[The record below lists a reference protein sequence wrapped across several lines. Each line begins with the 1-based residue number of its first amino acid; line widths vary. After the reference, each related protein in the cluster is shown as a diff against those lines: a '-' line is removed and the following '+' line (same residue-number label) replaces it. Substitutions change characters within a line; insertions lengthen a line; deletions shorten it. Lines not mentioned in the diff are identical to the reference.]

1 MKKGGFMGNFIRDLK
16 FAESGE
22 NVVYNYLKKLNCTLD
37 VLDVRY
43 LKYFQDADID
53 FIHVMNNCLQPNFI
67 EVKTD
72 RMAHRTGNLPY
83 EVISNYKCNSVGC
96 FEKTLA
102 THIFF
107 YLSQTKQLYV
117 LDVFKLK
124 EYVKNNES
132 KLKLINMGDNAK
144 GYLLKIVE
152 LIKLGICTDLGIINT
167 QLNKEGINEV

>member
-1 MKKGGFMGNFIRDLK
+1 MGNFIRDLK

-22 NVVYNYLKKLNCTLD
+22 NVVYNYLKGMDSTLD

-43 LKYFQDADID
+43 LKYFQNADID
-53 FIHVMNNCLQPNFI
+53 FIHVLNNSLQVNFI

-83 EVISNYKCNSVGC
+83 EVISNHKINSVGC

-107 YLSQTKQLYV
+107 YLSVTKQLYV
-117 LDVFKLK
+117 LDVVKLR
-124 EYVKNNES
+124 EYVKDNEAR
-132 KLKLINMGDNAK
+132 LKLINMGDNAR

-152 LIKLGICTDLGIINT
+152 LINLGICTDLGIINT
-167 QLNKEGINEV
+167 ELNKEEYNEV

>member
-1 MKKGGFMGNFIRDLK
+1 MGNFVRDLK

-22 NVVYNYLKKLNCTLD
+22 NIVYNYLKNLDCTLD

-53 FIHVMNNCLQPNFI
+53 FIHVLNNCLQPYFI

-83 EVISNYKCNSVGC
+83 EVISNYKINSIGC

-107 YLSQTKQLYV
+107 YLSVTKQLYV
-117 LDVFKLK
+117 LDTVKLK
-124 EYVKNNES
+124 EYVKDNEP
-132 KLKLINMGDNAK
+132 KLKLINMGDNAR

-152 LIKLGICTDLGIINT
+152 LINEGVCADLGVVST
-167 QLNKEGINEV
+167 QLNKEVDDEV

>member
-1 MKKGGFMGNFIRDLK
+1 MGNFVRDLK

-22 NVVYNYLKKLNCTLD
+22 NIVYNYLKNLDCTLD

-53 FIHVMNNCLQPNFI
+53 FIHVLNNCLQPYFI

-83 EVISNYKCNSVGC
+83 EVISNYKINSMGC

-107 YLSQTKQLYV
+107 YLSVTKQLYV
-117 LDVFKLK
+117 LDTVKLK
-124 EYVKNNES
+124 EYVKDNEP
-132 KLKLINMGDNAK
+132 KLKLINMGDNAR

-152 LIKLGICTDLGIINT
+152 LINEGVCTDLGVIST
-167 QLNKEGINEV
+167 QLNNEVDDEV